1 MKTFLAILCALTI
14 VGVCQANAAQK
25 LNHVVSFKFK
35 SSATA
40 DQIKEVED
48 SFKALKSKIS
58 GIQTLEAGTNASPEK
73 LNKGF
78 THCWILSFK
87 SEKDRDDYLV
97 HADHKAFAKAL
108 GPVLEDVFVIDFWVK
123 D

>member
-58 GIQTLEAGTNASPEK
+58 VFQTLEAGTNVSPEK

-97 HADHKAFAKAL
+97 HPDHKAFAKAL
-108 GPVLEDVFVIDFWVK
+108 GPVLEDAFVIDFWAK